1 MLRFSIPWATMCV
14 LKLRRGTEPLRF
26 SVHGLV
32 SCTFLLPEEYLMPD
46 FEYLYH
52 TMVHAAEDAIDA
64 MEGGN
69 VWDAKRI
76 LIDAERRAEARYID
90 ESATDEEFDYPA
102 QLVVVK

>member
-1 MLRFSIPWATMCV
+1 
-14 LKLRRGTEPLRF
+14 
-26 SVHGLV
+26 
-32 SCTFLLPEEYLMPD
+32 MPD

-64 MEGGN
+64 MEYGN

-90 ESATDEEFDYPA
+90 ESTTDEEFSPCYPKCCRVQA
-102 QLVVVK
+102 SSVSPTT

>member
-1 MLRFSIPWATMCV
+1 
-14 LKLRRGTEPLRF
+14 
-26 SVHGLV
+26 
-32 SCTFLLPEEYLMPD
+32 MPD

-69 VWDAKRI
+69 VWDANRI
-76 LIDAERRAEARYID
+76 LIDAERRAETRYID

>member
-1 MLRFSIPWATMCV
+1 MCV
-14 LKLRRGTEPLRF
+14 LKLRRGTGPLRF
-26 SVHGLV
+26 SVARR
-32 SCTFLLPEEYLMPD
+32 FRLLRHFFIAEGKTMPD

-64 MEGGN
+64 MEYGN

-90 ESATDEEFDYPA
+90 ESAPEGEYDYTE